1 MWTGIIPAK
10 DGSHFQFYV
19 HHVVKLHPNVTTMSF
34 CKAWGR
40 FPDNN
45 VSVVTQRSMYLKR
58 NMKLIHFSISPC
70 EIDGQGW
77 REGLQGTKTDRRSS
91 GFHYFTSK
99 QCGRCNFLFS
109 LSDYLILLSAIRIF
123 FSSSSCTWIFILHCV
138 CMHMCN
144 HAWGR
149 CQDYRLVNAAFCDRN
164 YETRNTDTSCFIIHT
179 SVTTMHFLNLGFWQM
194 AFSFWNVFHFT
205 HSVSKI
211 DVPPP
216 SEFWLLL
223 WRRWDECWSSFGFYL
238 RKINK
243 WVNTILIKQR
253 KHWTVSNWGKLSWRF
268 CGTALYFT
276 SFRFLQ

>member
-1 MWTGIIPAK
+1 MCELWRHKGTIPQGKRIHRMWTGIIPAK

-34 CKAWGR
+34 SKAWGR

-123 FSSSSCTWIFILHCV
+123 SPPPAALGFLSCTVFV
-138 CMHMCN
+138 CICAIM
-144 HAWGR
+144 R
-149 CQDYRLVNAAFCDRN
+149 ED
-164 YETRNTDTSCFIIHT
+164 
-179 SVTTMHFLNLGFWQM
+179 
-194 AFSFWNVFHFT
+194 
-205 HSVSKI
+205 
-211 DVPPP
+211 DV
-216 SEFWLLL
+216 
-223 WRRWDECWSSFGFYL
+223 R
-238 RKINK
+238 
-243 WVNTILIKQR
+243 TI
-253 KHWTVSNWGKLSWRF
+253 G
-268 CGTALYFT
+268 
-276 SFRFLQ
+276 